1 MELCIMKSLP
11 SQYKKYLVLS
21 ILLAASLAQT
31 AHAKPARIHFAH
43 GAFSKT
49 IRGHLSKLQPD
60 ASYMVKVRAGQ
71 QMSIKVETVKPY
83 TIETVVVPLLEITSP
98 SGKRTS
104 DKNTR
109 FDTPKTEA
117 GDYQIRVGV
126 NLMATNGEEGDYK
139 LKVWVR

>member
-1 MELCIMKSLP
+1 MKSL
-11 SQYKKYLVLS
+11 QLRYKKYLALS
-21 ILLAASLAQT
+21 TSLALVLAQT
-31 AHAKPARIHFAH
+31 AHAKPTRIHFAH

-49 IRGHLSKLQPD
+49 MRGHLSKQQSNV
-60 ASYMVKVRAGQ
+60 SYLVKVRAGQ
-71 QMSIKVETVKPY
+71 QMSVKVETAKPY
-83 TIETVVVPLLEITSP
+83 TIETAVVPLLEIVSP
-98 SGKRTS
+98 AGKRTS

-126 NLMATNGEEGDYK
+126 NLMATNGDEGDYK